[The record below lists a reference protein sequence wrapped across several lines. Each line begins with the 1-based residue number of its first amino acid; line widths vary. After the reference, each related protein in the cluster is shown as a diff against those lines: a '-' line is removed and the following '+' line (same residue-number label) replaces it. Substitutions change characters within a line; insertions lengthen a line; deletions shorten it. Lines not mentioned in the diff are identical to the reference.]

1 MEKKL
6 TSYSLLAI
14 DFVSG
19 MIQDNKDSKEQLENT
34 ILDTQNFILDLM
46 YEVVNEFEP
55 NEEFEQ
61 ASLSMKI
68 AEALYVPIIMYKR
81 NESLK
86 QAEQTVK
93 NELNEVIENYR
104 NERENNKNSRDYG
117 EDF

>member
-1 MEKKL
+1 
-6 TSYSLLAI
+6 
-14 DFVSG
+14 
-19 MIQDNKDSKEQLENT
+19 
-34 ILDTQNFILDLM
+34 M

-68 AEALYVPIIMYKR
+68 GEALYVPIVMYKK
-81 NESLK
+81 NCSLK
-86 QAEQTVK
+86 QAEKIVK
-93 NELNEVIENYR
+93 KELNEVIENFR